1 MSVERTVWRI
11 MLVLAGVVVIGLIYW
26 VWPEPLLPEPPLP
39 APAPSQ
45 PPFRQSEGGMR
56 TELSA
61 VVEGQLA
68 AFRTNDFA
76 RAYGFASSGIHKI
89 YSETAFTAMVKKDY
103 EVFAQM
109 EEAHILDVQ
118 DDGEH
123 GIVEI
128 SVKGRNQES
137 REYRYLLGREKMD
150 WKVEGVSEIVRPRE
164 AEGKSR
170 I

>member
-1 MSVERTVWRI
+1 
-11 MLVLAGVVVIGLIYW
+11 MLLLAGVVVVGLIYW
-26 VWPEPLLPEPPLP
+26 VWPEPLHPEAAVAAQ
-39 APAPSQ
+39 APAGPA
-45 PPFRQSEGGMR
+45 FRRSEGGMR

-76 RAYGFASSGIHKI
+76 RAYSFASSGIHRI
-89 YSETAFTAMVKKDY
+89 YSETAFTDMVKKDY
-103 EVFAQM
+103 GVFAQI
-109 EEAHILDVQ
+109 EESHILDVQ

-128 SVKGRNQES
+128 SVKGRNQEV
-137 REYRYLLGREKMD
+137 REFRYLLGREKLD

-164 AEGKSR
+164 PEGKSR